1 MLVAGAAG
9 KTMMQQ
15 GSLAEGE
22 LFVLVQMEYGTKQLQ
37 AELLV
42 DTGCDLDLY
51 ISEYKAAQLGLPL
64 ETRAVKL
71 DMGQGTQGM
80 VRRR

>member
-1 MLVAGAAG
+1 MLVAGAAS
-9 KTMMQQ
+9 KTVMQQ

-22 LFVLVQMEYGTKQLQ
+22 IFVSVQMQYGTKQLQ

-42 DTGCDLDLY
+42 DTGCDLDLN

-71 DMGQGTQGM
+71 DMGQGAEGL